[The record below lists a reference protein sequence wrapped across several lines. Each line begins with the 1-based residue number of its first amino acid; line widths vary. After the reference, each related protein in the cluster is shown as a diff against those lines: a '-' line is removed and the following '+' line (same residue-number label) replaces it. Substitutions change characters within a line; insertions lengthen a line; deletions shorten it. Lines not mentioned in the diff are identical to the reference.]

1 MTKNIHYFS
10 VSIYIVD
17 CVLFLWKVN
26 WFISANFVKIIFT
39 TGFRQNFIF
48 VYELETEFSI
58 SSQQLND

>member
-1 MTKNIHYFS
+1 M
-10 VSIYIVD
+10 VD

-39 TGFRQNFIF
+39 TGFRQNLIF